1 MELCRQESHSSEL
14 HTWVLPILGMMLGSV
29 WPLVRPVD
37 VRALPVCVLRRTP
50 GGRIT
55 VGPGMGWR
63 VISKIPESPGAV
75 SSTPTATNTTFIQT
89 EQVEEQKVRA
99 MLLKTKT
106 QSYHHSLGGDQ
117 SAAFHFEH
125 VETLKICIYCQMAE
139 KKIYKVVLET
149 FKSNLP
155 LKICFPVRVPSQ
167 RQERWDV
174 NKPIPKYALKL
185 NTRLW
190 CRTET
195 VPYLEKC

>member
-1 MELCRQESHSSEL
+1 MPSLIIRQTAFHNNEKPSDSTTQHNQHEHHHLQLKWQLMELCRQESHSSEL

-89 EQVEEQKVRA
+89 EQVEEQKVPA

-106 QSYHHSLGGDQ
+106 QSYYHSLGGDQ

-125 VETLKICIYCQMAE
+125 VETLKICIYC
-139 KKIYKVVLET
+139 
-149 FKSNLP
+149 
-155 LKICFPVRVPSQ
+155 
-167 RQERWDV
+167 
-174 NKPIPKYALKL
+174 
-185 NTRLW
+185 
-190 CRTET
+190 
-195 VPYLEKC
+195 